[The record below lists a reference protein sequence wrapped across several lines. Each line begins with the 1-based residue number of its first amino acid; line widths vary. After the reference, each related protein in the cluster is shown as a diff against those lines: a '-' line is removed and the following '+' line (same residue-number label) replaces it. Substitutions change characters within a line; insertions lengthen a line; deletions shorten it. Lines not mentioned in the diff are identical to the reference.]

1 MGRTTRAVGRRDK
14 NGTDGAVEYA
24 AAVALGAADD
34 SAAAK
39 KEQARQ
45 MSSMEHMRW
54 PGVRAAA
61 ALGAAQQR
69 IRQRRQKKKKPWSRR
84 AGRACG
90 EGVIEENTRGHT
102 GPFDLDPTVKKMRAD

>member
-54 PGVRAAA
+54 PDVRAAA

-69 IRQRRQKKKKPWSRR
+69 IRQRRQKKTMEQTRRPGVRGRRDRGKHSGPHRAIRSRSNGKKN
-84 AGRACG
+84 
-90 EGVIEENTRGHT
+90 E
-102 GPFDLDPTVKKMRAD
+102 RAD